1 MTPHRNHFPQD
12 MLALLVQ
19 PLVIAAFAIAFGSLL
34 PIIFAVS
41 HPSASGWFTTFY
53 IATGASVFGALLLF
67 FAKLPQY
74 RAGIFWR
81 IGSRHLPPFH
91 QRLYRFA
98 FLLLVPSCLALLILI
113 PLAPRVR

>member
-1 MTPHRNHFPQD
+1 
-12 MLALLVQ
+12 MLALLIQ
-19 PLVIAAFAIAFGSLL
+19 PLVIAAFAIAFSLL
-34 PIIFAVS
+34 FPIVSAVR

-53 IATGASVFGALLLF
+53 VATGASIVGALLLF

-81 IGSRHLPPFH
+81 IGFRHLPPFH

-113 PLAPRVR
+113 LLASHVR